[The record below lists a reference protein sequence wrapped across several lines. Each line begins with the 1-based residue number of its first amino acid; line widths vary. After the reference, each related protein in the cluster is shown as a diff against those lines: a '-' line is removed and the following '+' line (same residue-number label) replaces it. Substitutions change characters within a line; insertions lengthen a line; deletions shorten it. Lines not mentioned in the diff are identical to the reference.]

1 MFNSSINF
9 LVYVVLAP
17 KFRQRLQQLWA
28 GLVAASRDRLSE
40 TKIYSIT
47 NI

>member
-17 KFRQRLQQLWA
+17 RFRQRLQQLWA
-28 GLVAASRDRLSE
+28 GLGAASRDRLSE
-40 TKIYSIT
+40 TKIYTIT

>member
-17 KFRQRLQQLWA
+17 RFRQRLQQLWV
-28 GLVAASRDRLSE
+28 GLVAASRDKLSE
-40 TKIYSIT
+40 TRIYTIT